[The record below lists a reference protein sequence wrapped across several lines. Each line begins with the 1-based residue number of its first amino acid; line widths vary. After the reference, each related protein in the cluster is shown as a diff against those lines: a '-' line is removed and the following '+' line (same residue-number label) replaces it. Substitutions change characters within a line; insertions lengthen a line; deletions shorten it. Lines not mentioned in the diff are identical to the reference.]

1 MAGGA
6 VDTFIDRDVLCYGER
21 DPNGTASGVALE
33 IDPVGPWLVTIPI
46 EHHQIHE
53 GEAFSYWF
61 NVSAA
66 TTASGAW
73 YISTSSG
80 VYPHIRITGIATSAD
95 KVTIKLY
102 ETVTSDSGFSAS
114 ASPIA
119 RNRNVTGSA
128 GYVIKTGS
136 GAIVTTSATE
146 LDRHYIGGGTGVGG
160 AKSGSTSAQDEEFV
174 LKPET
179 VYALHYHNG
188 SSGDNVINVRIFSY
202 LEQ

>member
-1 MAGGA
+1 M
-6 VDTFIDRDVLCYGER
+6 
-21 DPNGTASGVALE
+21 
-33 IDPVGPWLVTIPI
+33 
-46 EHHQIHE
+46 
-53 GEAFSYWF
+53 
-61 NVSAA
+61 
-66 TTASGAW
+66 
-73 YISTSSG
+73 
-80 VYPHIRITGIATSAD
+80 YPHIRITGIATSAD

-102 ETVTSDSGFSAS
+102 ETVTSDSGFSES